1 MKTLTRFISEAK
13 SKPAVFSFGRFN
25 PPTTGHAKL
34 VDVLNRLAKKV
45 SGDAMVFTSHS
56 NDKKKNPLNHKQKVN
71 YLRKFFGK
79 KVKFADVSSRFVFE
93 IA

>member
-45 SGDAMVFTSHS
+45 SGDAMVFTY
-56 NDKKKNPLNHKQKVN
+56 V
-71 YLRKFFGK
+71 Y
-79 KVKFADVSSRFVFE
+79 
-93 IA
+93 